1 MEMGAVTAPQDGR
14 TGMTMQA
21 LKTTEAVW
29 DWPEAELA
37 DRSEAALL
45 NHIRFVALGCR
56 AKARTDLFQACAL
69 LHSSGTQ
76 SFRLHAEALM
86 QCLNEALGKQAVLF
100 RPGTAER
107 SFDENWLLRLMTA
120 LSNGDEASAS
130 FLLHSRIDREKHRLM
145 RYLLSRVS
153 APFALS

>member
-1 MEMGAVTAPQDGR
+1 ME
-14 TGMTMQA
+14 A
-21 LKTTEAVW
+21 LRKTEAAW
-29 DWPEAELA
+29 DWPEAEPA

-76 SFRLHAEALM
+76 SFRLHAEALV
-86 QCLNEALGKQAVLF
+86 QCLNDALGKQAVLF
-100 RPGTAER
+100 RPGTTER
-107 SFDENWLLRLMTA
+107 SFDEMWLLQLMGV
-120 LSNGDEASAS
+120 LSTGDEASAT

-145 RYLLSRVS
+145 RYLLLRVS
-153 APFALS
+153 APFSLG